1 VTSLRLFSHA
11 SSVDAALRG
20 TGRGAERRLLVAILS
35 ADENQSFTKKGSGH
49 TYETHNIGQN
59 RWVKKRFFREM
70 WEIDGPNDCGK
81 DNVTPLFIVQVPQKQ
96 SLFLS
101 ILMEMQRWFA
111 RTGSGQ
117 HQKKVD
123 ANMAVVVQGLASNAL
138 LDQWKFSPVG
148 SAAANEW
155 LQKIWP
161 ALDGTANATQGQREL
176 CGVGCVGLL
185 PVSGG
190 DGGE

>member
-1 VTSLRLFSHA
+1 
-11 SSVDAALRG
+11 
-20 TGRGAERRLLVAILS
+20 
-35 ADENQSFTKKGSGH
+35 
-49 TYETHNIGQN
+49 
-59 RWVKKRFFREM
+59 
-70 WEIDGPNDCGK
+70 
-81 DNVTPLFIVQVPQKQ
+81 
-96 SLFLS
+96 
-101 ILMEMQRWFA
+101 
-111 RTGSGQ
+111 
-117 HQKKVD
+117 
-123 ANMAVVVQGLASNAL
+123 MAVVVQGLASNAL
-138 LDQWKFSPVG
+138 LDQWKFSQVG